1 MNIRLHQYS
10 NMKYIPFVLMNLSQR
25 LYGILKSLQ
34 RKLGL
39 ETAEIDDSSES
50 LIREYGIFIFL
61 FGILFLFVAYQSW
74 TNNKD
79 R

>member
-1 MNIRLHQYS
+1 
-10 NMKYIPFVLMNLSQR
+10 MKYIPFVLMNLSQR

-50 LIREYGIFIFL
+50 LIREYGIFILL

-74 TNNKD
+74 ASNKD
-79 R
+79 N

>member
-1 MNIRLHQYS
+1 MN
-10 NMKYIPFVLMNLSQR
+10 YIPFVLMNLSQK

-50 LIREYGIFIFL
+50 LIREHGIFIFL
-61 FGILFLFVAYQSW
+61 FIILFLFVAYQSL
-74 TNNKD
+74 TSNKE

>member
-1 MNIRLHQYS
+1 
-10 NMKYIPFVLMNLSQR
+10 MKYIPFVLMNLSQR

-39 ETAEIDDSSES
+39 ETAEIDDGSES
-50 LIREYGIFIFL
+50 LIREYGIFILL

-74 TNNKD
+74 ASNKD
-79 R
+79 K

>member
-1 MNIRLHQYS
+1 
-10 NMKYIPFVLMNLSQR
+10 MKYIPFVLMNLSQR

-50 LIREYGIFIFL
+50 LIREHGIFIFV
-61 FGILFLFVAYQSW
+61 FIILFLFVAYQSL
-74 TNNKD
+74 TSN
-79 R
+79 

>member
-1 MNIRLHQYS
+1 
-10 NMKYIPFVLMNLSQR
+10 MNLSQR

-50 LIREYGIFIFL
+50 LIREYGIFM
-61 FGILFLFVAYQSW
+61 FLFV
-74 TNNKD
+74 
-79 R
+79 

>member
-1 MNIRLHQYS
+1 
-10 NMKYIPFVLMNLSQR
+10 MKYTPLVLMNLSQK

-61 FGILFLFVAYQSW
+61 FVILFLFVAYQSLAS
-74 TNNKD
+74 NKD
-79 R
+79 K

>member
-1 MNIRLHQYS
+1 
-10 NMKYIPFVLMNLSQR
+10 MKHIPFFLMNLSQR

-39 ETAEIDDSSES
+39 ETAEIDDGSES
-50 LIREYGIFIFL
+50 LIREYGIFILL

-74 TNNKD
+74 ASNKD
-79 R
+79 K

>member
-1 MNIRLHQYS
+1 
-10 NMKYIPFVLMNLSQR
+10 MKYIPFFLMNISQR

-50 LIREYGIFIFL
+50 LIREYGVFILL
-61 FGILFLFVAYQSW
+61 FGILFLFVAYQSFAS
-74 TNNKD
+74 NKD
-79 R
+79 K

>member
-1 MNIRLHQYS
+1 
-10 NMKYIPFVLMNLSQR
+10 MNLSQK

-74 TNNKD
+74 ASNKD
-79 R
+79 K

>member
-1 MNIRLHQYS
+1 
-10 NMKYIPFVLMNLSQR
+10 MKYIPFVLMNLSQKF
-25 LYGILKSLQ
+25 YGILKSLQ

-50 LIREYGIFIFL
+50 LIREYGIFILL

-74 TNNKD
+74 TSNKD
-79 R
+79 K

>member
-1 MNIRLHQYS
+1 
-10 NMKYIPFVLMNLSQR
+10 MKYIPFVLMNLSQK

-50 LIREYGIFIFL
+50 LIREHGIFIFV
-61 FGILFLFVAYQSW
+61 FIILFLFVAYQSL
-74 TNNKD
+74 TSNKD
-79 R
+79 K

>member
-1 MNIRLHQYS
+1 
-10 NMKYIPFVLMNLSQR
+10 MKYIPFVLMNLSQR

-50 LIREYGIFIFL
+50 LIREYGIFM
-61 FGILFLFVAYQSW
+61 FLFV
-74 TNNKD
+74 
-79 R
+79 

>member
-1 MNIRLHQYS
+1 
-10 NMKYIPFVLMNLSQR
+10 MNLSQR

-39 ETAEIDDSSES
+39 ETAEIDDGSES
-50 LIREYGIFIFL
+50 LIREYGIFILL

-74 TNNKD
+74 ASNKD
-79 R
+79 K

>member
-1 MNIRLHQYS
+1 
-10 NMKYIPFVLMNLSQR
+10 MKYIPFVLMNLSQK

-50 LIREYGIFIFL
+50 LIREYGIFILL

-74 TNNKD
+74 ASNKD
-79 R
+79 K

>member
-1 MNIRLHQYS
+1 
-10 NMKYIPFVLMNLSQR
+10 MKYLPLFLMNLSQR

-39 ETAEIDDSSES
+39 ETAEIDDGSES
-50 LIREYGIFIFL
+50 LIREHGILIFL

-74 TNNKD
+74 TSNKD
-79 R
+79 K

>member
-1 MNIRLHQYS
+1 
-10 NMKYIPFVLMNLSQR
+10 MNLSQK

-50 LIREYGIFIFL
+50 LIREYGIFILL
-61 FGILFLFVAYQSW
+61 FGILFLFVAYQSFAS
-74 TNNKD
+74 NKD
-79 R
+79 K

>member
-1 MNIRLHQYS
+1 
-10 NMKYIPFVLMNLSQR
+10 MNLSQK

-61 FGILFLFVAYQSW
+61 FGILFLFVAYQSLAS
-74 TNNKD
+74 NKD
-79 R
+79 K

>member
-1 MNIRLHQYS
+1 
-10 NMKYIPFVLMNLSQR
+10 MKYTSFVLMNLSQR

-50 LIREYGIFIFL
+50 LIREYGIFILL

-74 TNNKD
+74 VSNKD

>member
-1 MNIRLHQYS
+1 
-10 NMKYIPFVLMNLSQR
+10 MKYIPFVLMNLSQK

-50 LIREYGIFIFL
+50 LIREYGIFILL
-61 FGILFLFVAYQSW
+61 FGILFLFVAYQSFAS
-74 TNNKD
+74 NKD
-79 R
+79 K

>member
-1 MNIRLHQYS
+1 MNSRFNQYL
-10 NMKYIPFVLMNLSQR
+10 NMNYIPFVLMNLSQK

-50 LIREYGIFIFL
+50 LIREHGIFIFL
-61 FGILFLFVAYQSW
+61 FIILFLFVAYQSL
-74 TNNKD
+74 TSNKE

>member
-1 MNIRLHQYS
+1 
-10 NMKYIPFVLMNLSQR
+10 MKYIPFVLMNLSQK

-74 TNNKD
+74 ASNKD
-79 R
+79 K